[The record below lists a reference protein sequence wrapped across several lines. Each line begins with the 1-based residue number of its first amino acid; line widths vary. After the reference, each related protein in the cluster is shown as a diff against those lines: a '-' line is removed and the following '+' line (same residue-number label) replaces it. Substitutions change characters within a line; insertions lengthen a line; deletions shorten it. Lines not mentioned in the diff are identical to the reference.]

1 MENGEIQNNQKE
13 KPPIAVE
20 KLRNIFAQNIEKRI
34 CVVGASCV
42 GKSTLLSYL
51 PEATDMDDLL
61 FGNKEKDIQPLLTKK
76 EIDYV
81 CGPWTPEVGQ
91 FMIRKAH
98 ELIKIEAGHPV
109 FGTIVFPS
117 DLVVEINVPDSIL
130 RERIRRRNT
139 NENDVFN
146 MKAQIEAEI
155 EKSGIQ
161 KIIVENI

>member
-1 MENGEIQNNQKE
+1 MENPKLNNE
-13 KPPIAVE
+13 KLPVAVE
-20 KLRNIFAQNIEKRI
+20 KISHIFSSNTEKRI

-51 PEATDMDDLL
+51 PEAVDMDDLL
-61 FGNKEKDIQPLLTKK
+61 FGNEQKGIEPLLTQA
-76 EIDYV
+76 ERDYV

-91 FMIRKAH
+91 FMTKKAH

-117 DLVVEINVPDSIL
+117 DLVVEINVPDNIL

-139 NENDVFN
+139 GEKDVFN
-146 MKAQIEAEI
+146 MKAQIESEI
-155 EKSGIQ
+155 EKSGIE
-161 KIIVENI
+161 KIVVENI

>member
-1 MENGEIQNNQKE
+1 MENPKLNNE
-13 KPPIAVE
+13 KLPVAVE
-20 KLRNIFAQNIEKRI
+20 KISHIFSSNAEKRI

-51 PEATDMDDLL
+51 PEAVDMDDLL
-61 FGNKEKDIQPLLTKK
+61 FGNEQKGIEPLLTQA
-76 EIDYV
+76 ERDYV

-91 FMIRKAH
+91 FMTKKAY

-117 DLVVEINVPDSIL
+117 DLVIEINVPDNIL

-139 NENDVFN
+139 DEKDVFN
-146 MKAQIEAEI
+146 MKAQIESEI
-155 EKSGIQ
+155 EKSGIE
-161 KIIVENI
+161 KIVVENI

>member
-1 MENGEIQNNQKE
+1 MENLKPTNE

-20 KLRNIFAQNIEKRI
+20 KISHIFSSNAEKRI

-42 GKSTLLSYL
+42 GKSTLLGYL
-51 PEATDMDDLL
+51 PEAVDMDDLL
-61 FGNKEKDIQPLLTKK
+61 FGNKQKGIVPLLTQQ

-91 FMIRKAH
+91 FMTQKAH

-117 DLVVEINVPDSIL
+117 DLVIEIIVPDNIL
-130 RERIRRRNT
+130 RERIRRRNS

-146 MKAQIEAEI
+146 MKAQIESEI
-155 EKSGIQ
+155 EKSGIE
-161 KIIVENI
+161 KVVVENI